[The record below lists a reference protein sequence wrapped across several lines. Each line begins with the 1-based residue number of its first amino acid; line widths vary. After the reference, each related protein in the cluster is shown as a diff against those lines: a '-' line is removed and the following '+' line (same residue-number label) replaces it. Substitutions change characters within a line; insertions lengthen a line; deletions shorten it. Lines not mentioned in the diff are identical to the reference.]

1 MQSAAS
7 ELDDDR
13 VKRLAALEERERA
26 LREADDKGRE
36 RGGDR
41 GFVNGL
47 HRQAAGKMDLAE
59 RMGRGRQGFRMD
71 DD

>member
-7 ELDDDR
+7 ELDVDR
-13 VKRLAALEERERA
+13 VKRLAALEEREQA
-26 LREADDKGRE
+26 AREADDRGRE

-47 HRQAAGKMDLAE
+47 HKKAGNLNLAE
-59 RMGRGRQGFRMD
+59 RMGRSRGYQRDND
-71 DD
+71 D

>member
-1 MQSAAS
+1 MQSAAT

-13 VKRLAALEERERA
+13 SKRLTALEEREAA
-26 LREADDKGRE
+26 LREADDKARE

-41 GFVNGL
+41 GFVNKL
-47 HRQAAGKMDLAE
+47 HQQAGHKGLAE
-59 RMGRGRQGFRMD
+59 RMGGARRGYQRD